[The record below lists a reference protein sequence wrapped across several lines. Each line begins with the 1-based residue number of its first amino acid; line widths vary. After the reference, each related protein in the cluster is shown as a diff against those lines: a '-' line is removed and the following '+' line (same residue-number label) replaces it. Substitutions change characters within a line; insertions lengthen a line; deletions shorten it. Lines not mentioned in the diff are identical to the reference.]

1 MHVLIIGGTRFV
13 GRHIGEELLEQGHT
27 ITLLNRG
34 VTPDTFP
41 TEVERLRADRNEP
54 EQVRAA
60 LEGREFDAIVDC
72 IAYQEAEVELVI
84 ELFSGRIGRY
94 VYISSSSVYRPSD
107 LLPIEETH
115 PLNDGTGWDY
125 ARGKI
130 EVERL
135 LERTATDAF
144 PWVSLRP
151 AYIFGPYNSAAN
163 AEFSLFQRIEQGRP
177 VLVPGDGY
185 FFFHQSH
192 GRDLAHAT
200 IAAIERSEA
209 IGNAYNIN
217 GRYAQSG
224 NELVQAA
231 AAAVGREAEIV
242 YLPGAT
248 RRSEVGRYFYWQ
260 TRPAQVYSTEA
271 ARHDLAWEP
280 RFDIHEGM
288 RDAYRWY
295 LESGYAEAHP
305 YDFSAHDELLERM
318 ADGG

>member
-1 MHVLIIGGTRFV
+1 MHVLIIGGTLFV

-27 ITLLNRG
+27 VTLLNRG
-34 VTPDTFP
+34 VTPDPFP
-41 TEVERLRADRNEP
+41 AEVGRLRADRTEP

-72 IAYQEAEVELVI
+72 IAYHPAELEQVI

-94 VYISSSSVYRPSD
+94 VFISSTSVYRPSE

-115 PLNDGTGWDY
+115 PLNDGTGWEY
-125 ARGKI
+125 ARDKVAI
-130 EVERL
+130 ERL
-135 LERTATDAF
+135 LEGTATDAF

-151 AYIFGPYNSAAN
+151 AYIFGPYNSAAH
-163 AEFSLFQRIEQGRP
+163 AEFSLFQRLEQGRP
-177 VLVPGDGY
+177 VLVPGDGH
-185 FFFHQSH
+185 FFFHQTH

-200 IAAIERSEA
+200 IAAIERDEA
-209 IGNAYNIN
+209 VGHAYNIT

-224 NELVQAA
+224 NELVRAA
-231 AAAVGREAEIV
+231 AATVGREAEIV

-271 ARHDLAWEP
+271 ARRDLAWEP

-295 LESGYAEAHP
+295 LESGYADAHP
-305 YDFSAHDELLERM
+305 YDFSAHDELLERL
-318 ADGG
+318 AREA

>member
-34 VTPDTFP
+34 VTPDSFP
-41 TEVERLRADRNEP
+41 PEVERLRADRTEP
-54 EQVRAA
+54 EQVHTA

-72 IAYQEAEVELVI
+72 IAYRPAEVEQVI

-94 VYISSSSVYRPSD
+94 VNIGSTSVYPPGD

-115 PLNDGTGWDY
+115 PLNEGTSWEY
-125 ARGKI
+125 ARDKI
-130 EVERL
+130 AIERL
-135 LERTATDAF
+135 LEGTATDAF

-177 VLVPGDGY
+177 VLVPADGY
-185 FFFHQSH
+185 FFFHQTH

-209 IGNAYNIN
+209 VGNAYNIA

-224 NELVQAA
+224 NELVRAA

-242 YLPGAT
+242 YLPGSI
-248 RRSEVGRYFYWQ
+248 RRGEVGRYFYWQ

-271 ARHDLAWEP
+271 ARHDLDWEP
-280 RFDIHEGM
+280 RFDILEGM

-295 LESGYAEAHP
+295 RESGYAEAHP
-305 YDFSAHDELLERM
+305 YDFSAHDELLERL
-318 ADGG
+318 AREG